1 MWPIWGVSLF
11 KGFRGLARSGQCR
24 PKFPESFG
32 NNPVPDPHAPLLL
45 GHQSG
50 LEQDLEM
57 VTHRGLRA
65 ADRFDKITSA
75 DLATLGGTDQ
85 GEKPKSGRIGQ
96 CRKCR
101 RKGLRRRFVQGNLD
115 HGTAT
120 DRRRRRF
127 HACLLRH
134 PNLSGFPSRT
144 GFRDEQHVDDS
155 DKTLTSVDV
164 LAIVATAGISRAT
177 SIPAPGPS
185 TSSGLPPVTFVLPLL
200 LRRCLAEFIGTAFLL
215 AIVIG
220 SGIMATN
227 LTDNVALQL
236 LCNTTATAAGLVALI
251 LALGPVSGAHFN
263 PVVTIAD
270 RVFGGMKTREVLP
283 YFAAQVSGAIVG
295 VVIANLMFSLP
306 AIETS
311 TKIRT
316 GGGIWLGE
324 IVATLGL
331 LLVIFGV
338 VRSGRSTAAPFAVAG
353 YIAAA
358 YFFTSSTSFANPAV
372 TIARSLS
379 DTFAGIAPESVLGFI
394 AMQLVGMALAIGV
407 IWALFP
413 TIGEVAD
420 EILLRHPDPIEG
432 TSR

>member
-1 MWPIWGVSLF
+1 MTL
-11 KGFRGLARSGQCR
+11 
-24 PKFPESFG
+24 
-32 NNPVPDPHAPLLL
+32 VP
-45 GHQSG
+45 
-50 LEQDLEM
+50 
-57 VTHRGLRA
+57 
-65 ADRFDKITSA
+65 
-75 DLATLGGTDQ
+75 
-85 GEKPKSGRIGQ
+85 
-96 CRKCR
+96 
-101 RKGLRRRFVQGNLD
+101 
-115 HGTAT
+115 
-120 DRRRRRF
+120 
-127 HACLLRH
+127 
-134 PNLSGFPSRT
+134 
-144 GFRDEQHVDDS
+144 
-155 DKTLTSVDV
+155 
-164 LAIVATAGISRAT
+164 
-177 SIPAPGPS
+177 
-185 TSSGLPPVTFVLPLL
+185 PLL

-251 LALGPVSGAHFN
+251 LALGPISGAHFN

-270 RVFGGMKTREVLP
+270 RVFGGMKNREVLP
-283 YFAAQVSGAIVG
+283 YFVAQISGAVVG
-295 VVIANLMFSLP
+295 VIIANLMFNLP

-316 GGGIWLGE
+316 GGGLWLGE

-379 DTFAGIAPESVLGFI
+379 DTFAGIAPGSVPGFV
-394 AMQLVGMALAIGV
+394 AMQLIGMVLAIGL
-407 IWALFP
+407 IWVLFP

-420 EILLRHPDPIEG
+420 EILLRHEDIPPLDSADSVSTEG
-432 TSR
+432 TPR